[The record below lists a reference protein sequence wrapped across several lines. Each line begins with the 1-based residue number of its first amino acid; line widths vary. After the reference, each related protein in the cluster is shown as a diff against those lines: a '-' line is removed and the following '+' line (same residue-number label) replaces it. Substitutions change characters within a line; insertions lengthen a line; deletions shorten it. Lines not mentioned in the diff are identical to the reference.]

1 MDVAFSTVANRL
13 HVYFPDLAT
22 ISYHKELHQYPVV
35 QLWFELYRPPS
46 PREAELLEELLASW
60 FMLGRLGAYNAQN
73 LQVEYCPASLCQT
86 AIMSPRQ
93 LCKY

>member
-1 MDVAFSTVANRL
+1 M
-13 HVYFPDLAT
+13 
-22 ISYHKELHQYPVV
+22 

-73 LQVEYCPASLCQT
+73 LQVEYCPASFCQ
-86 AIMSPRQ
+86 AANIAPCQ
-93 LCKY
+93 LHTVMTDSVM